1 MREELVRREGS
12 ETPSLR
18 AITDSVSALSG
29 TASRPGKVI
38 AGADWSVDAI
48 WIMTLDAL
56 PRLTMNCSSG
66 VNDDSVSG
74 RDECVE
80 LARENPTF
88 FVVVE
93 VLQELEQL
101 VLVAPEDGFDLW
113 WLLWVRDKHLQVKL
127 YQLPDYAFTMT

>member
-1 MREELVRREGS
+1 
-12 ETPSLR
+12 
-18 AITDSVSALSG
+18 
-29 TASRPGKVI
+29 
-38 AGADWSVDAI
+38 
-48 WIMTLDAL
+48 
-56 PRLTMNCSSG
+56 MNCSSG

-113 WLLWVRDKHLQVKL
+113 WLLWVRPPPTPPTPSLSQ
-127 YQLPDYAFTMT
+127 QLRGKEVDET